1 MYREELR
8 MDDVCEKCIQ
18 AKGLKQATCVK
29 FKIYG
34 KGADWKSLNVD
45 NCLKL
50 RNFFISEIYGKMHE
64 KVKRIATIDRLF
76 SDICVR
82 PT

>member
-1 MYREELR
+1 MY
-8 MDDVCEKCIQ
+8 DVCEKCIQ
-18 AKGLKQATCVK
+18 EKGLKQAPCVR

-50 RNFFISEIYGKMHE
+50 RNFFISQIYGKMNE
-64 KVKRIATIDRLF
+64 KVQRIATIDRNF
-76 SDICVR
+76 PNIHVR